1 MNIYLHVE
9 ISSRELHSKLLLA
22 ILAAAKGHNV
32 IVSDLEIILKGL
44 LRGWLPSG
52 IFHTKSLTPSKTK
65 IGRHDQLI
73 KRGTKI
79 TSIDEEANLNVD
91 DYEEF
96 SGQRYS
102 EKTIKQSSAVFGW
115 GKHDYET
122 LKKKYYK
129 QKNKFYKTGS
139 PRVDL
144 WRPIFSEYWHQ
155 PKMMPKKPF
164 LLISSNM
171 NVCDHKTFPERINF
185 QREAEYFKR
194 SPILFKQEFMLK
206 ANDFLKAF
214 VFIDAIK
221 DIVKNNN
228 NFDIVFRPHPTENV
242 NCWKVLLKGIP
253 NLHITNEGPIN
264 TWVHNAF
271 AVMHHGCTTA
281 IETVVSQKPLVTY
294 TPSILK
300 EHILNTHLPNKLGH
314 IVRTKKSLIK
324 KIESLY
330 NKAKKNQ
337 KVNKNK
343 LLPKVIK
350 KKIYIDEKELSAQKI
365 IQIWEKINDNKT
377 TNSINSLKIFFFI
390 FLMKINK
397 FIGNLLKILLPSKFN
412 GFGSK
417 KNHTK
422 FPPIDIEEIRK
433 HVEKLRKIL
442 KIENEL
448 ECKLISERTIRIK
461 LQ

>member
-22 ILAAAKGHNV
+22 ILAAAKGHDV
-32 IVSDLEIILKGL
+32 IVSELEIILKGL
-44 LRGWLPSG
+44 LRGWLPPG
-52 IFHTKSLTPSKTK
+52 IFYTKSLTPSKTK
-65 IGRHDQLI
+65 IERHDELI
-73 KRGTKI
+73 KKGTKI

-91 DYEEF
+91 HYEEF
-96 SGQRYS
+96 SRQRYS

-122 LKKKYYK
+122 LKKNYIK
-129 QKNKFYKTGS
+129 QKNKIYKTGS

-144 WRPIFSEYWHQ
+144 WRPIFSKYWIK

-171 NVCDHKTFPERINF
+171 NVCDNKSFPERINF

-194 SPILFKQEFMLK
+194 SPILFRQAFMWK
-206 ANDFLKAF
+206 SHDFLKAF

-221 DIVKNNN
+221 DLVNNN
-228 NFDIVFRPHPTENV
+228 NKFEIVFRPHPSENV
-242 NCWKVLLKGIP
+242 NCWKILLKGIP

-264 TWVHNAF
+264 TWINNAF

-300 EHILNTHLPNKLGH
+300 GHILNNHLPNKLGH
-314 IVRTKKSLIK
+314 IVRTKKALIK
-324 KIESLY
+324 KIKSLY
-330 NKAKKNQ
+330 NKTKKNH
-337 KVNKNK
+337 KLNKNK
-343 LLPKVIK
+343 LLPMLVK

-365 IQIWEKINDNKT
+365 IKIWEKINNNENS
-377 TNSINSLKIFFFI
+377 NSINSLKIFLFI
-390 FLMKINK
+390 FFMKINK
-397 FIGNLLKILLPSKFN
+397 FIGNLLKILIPSKFD
-412 GFGSK
+412 GLRSK
-417 KNHTK
+417 KNRVK
-422 FPPIDIEEIRK
+422 FPPIDIVEIRK
-433 HVEKLRKIL
+433 HVEKLRNVL

-448 ECKLISERTIRIK
+448 ECNLISERTIRIK
-461 LQ
+461 LK